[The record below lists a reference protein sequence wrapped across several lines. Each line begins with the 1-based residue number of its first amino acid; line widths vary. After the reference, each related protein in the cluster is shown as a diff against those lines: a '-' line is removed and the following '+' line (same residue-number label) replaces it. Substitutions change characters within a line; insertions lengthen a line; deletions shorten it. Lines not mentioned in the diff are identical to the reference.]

1 LKNLERGSREI
12 ERYIDINKNIN
23 EGKKRW
29 IENI

>member
-12 ERYIDINKNIN
+12 ERCIDINKNIN